1 MKLGFKQI
9 LLIIVLSLLCGA
21 LGAYGYNTINAKVN
35 KSESVVSSPV
45 VTGSVDYKN
54 VTTGT
59 FTSAIDK
66 AINTVVEI
74 TSKSTSTTS
83 FFGTTEATSKG
94 SGVIISEDGYIVTNA
109 HVVNGASEV
118 KVKLYNDKEYDAEII
133 GVDTRTD
140 IALLKINEKGLQY
153 SYIADS
159 DELVLGQDVVVIG
172 NPLGL
177 GISCSNGIISAT
189 NVEVT
194 INSHPMTL
202 LQTNAAVNEGN
213 SGGGLFNLNGDLVGI
228 VNAKKSSIY
237 TQATVEGMGYA
248 IPSNT
253 VKKIVTDLAE
263 NGYVKNRPTIGIK
276 VYNAGVEVG
285 DVTGI
290 YVTEVIKGGAA
301 EKVGIQVGDII
312 VEVDGQ
318 ASTSYVELSKILDK
332 HEIGDTVKIK
342 LYREYEEKELEITL
356 QEASQ

>member
-1 MKLGFKQI
+1 MKLGFKRI

-21 LGAYGYNTINAKVN
+21 LGAFAYNKISASVTKN
-35 KSESVVSSPV
+35 ESVATTPV
-45 VTGSVDYKN
+45 VTGNVDYKN

-59 FTSAIDK
+59 YTSAIDK

-83 FFGTTEATSKG
+83 FFGTSEATSKG
-94 SGVIISEDGYIVTNA
+94 SGVIVSEDGYIVTNA
-109 HVVNGASEV
+109 HVVNGATEV
-118 KVKLYNDKEYDAEII
+118 SVKLYNDKEYAADVI
-133 GVDTRTD
+133 GIDVRSD

-194 INSHPMTL
+194 INNHPMVL

-213 SGGGLFNLNGDLVGI
+213 SGGGLFNLNGDLIGI

-237 TQATVEGMGYA
+237 TQAIVEGMGYA

-253 VKKIVTDLAE
+253 VKKIISNLSE
-263 NGYVKNRPTIGIK
+263 YGYVKDRPTLGIK
-276 VYNAGVEVG
+276 VYNAGVEIG

-290 YVTEVIKGGAA
+290 YVTEVIKGGAS
-301 EKVGIQVGDII
+301 EKAGIQVGDII

-318 ASTSYVELSKILDK
+318 PSTSYVELSRILDK
-332 HEIGDTVKIK
+332 HEIGDTVKVK
-342 LYREYEEKELEITL
+342 LYREYEEKEYEVTL
-356 QEASQ
+356 QEANQ